1 MIEILPATPELLA
14 RFYGDTP
21 KRTSRAVAVVS
32 GDEVL
37 GVGGVYREGA
47 NSVLFSDMKDELR
60 KNKRALVKAVRAV
73 MRLMK
78 GTVYSW
84 ADPDIEGSDVLLKH
98 MGFEPY
104 GDGVYQWQA

>member
-1 MIEILPATPELLA
+1 MTEIVPATPELLA
-14 RFYGDTP
+14 RFYGDAP
-21 KRTSRAVAVVS
+21 KRTARAVAVVR
-32 GDEVL
+32 GEEVL
-37 GVGGVYREGA
+37 GVGGVYREGT
-47 NSVLFSDMKDELR
+47 NSVLFSDMTDELR
-60 KNKRALVKAVRAV
+60 KNKRALVKALRAV

-104 GDGVYQWQA
+104 RDGVYQWQR